1 MHDRGRAL
9 LGDTDAVA
17 RHLDHART
25 LLAAPDDDLG
35 PDAPPYLHH
44 HDLATLDEQA
54 AGAYR
59 TVGQADIAIA
69 LYQGRIRVLPT
80 HLRRD
85 RAYQTAKLA
94 NAILDADHPDPDH
107 AAALALDC
115 VETADTTGSARIRVE
130 LDHVSCVLTARWP
143 NLPASRALH
152 DALATG

>member
-1 MHDRGRAL
+1 LLAGYAEMAGWLYQDSGDTTAATWWSDRASGWAQAAGDHLLAAYLLIRKANIAQLDHSIVDLAAAQHSPGVHSTRLGALATQQHARGRAL

-59 TVGQADIAIA
+59 
-69 LYQGRIRVLPT
+69 
-80 HLRRD
+80 
-85 RAYQTAKLA
+85 
-94 NAILDADHPDPDH
+94 
-107 AAALALDC
+107 
-115 VETADTTGSARIRVE
+115 
-130 LDHVSCVLTARWP
+130 
-143 NLPASRALH
+143 
-152 DALATG
+152 